1 MRAADDGLE
10 RGGTTAHIRFA
21 RQHAVSGGLRFVTGT
36 PTSLPPPAG
45 SRGSLP
51 SIGGGRGS
59 CLSLSLSLALEAALA
74 VVLLALV
81 LLLIQG
87 KLSNDDDLKAFAE
100 VKGGTWSLFRYP
112 GYYNIIDNNEYS
124 WGTDASLVNATA
136 AAGAPTAAPTSS
148 PAPTIYAEENSY
160 RILSMCASATSLE
173 GARGIVIAAC
183 SPRRRVA

>member
-1 MRAADDGLE
+1 MAPLPTSVSLDSTQSAAVCDRD
-10 RGGTTAHIRFA
+10 AD
-21 RQHAVSGGLRFVTGT
+21 VSATPRWFSRVSPFDWGGLGY
-36 PTSLPPPAG
+36 S
-45 SRGSLP
+45 
-51 SIGGGRGS
+51 
-59 CLSLSLSLALEAALA
+59 LSLSLSLALEAALA
-74 VVLLALV
+74 VALLALV

-160 RILSMCASATSLE
+160 RILSMCVSATSLE